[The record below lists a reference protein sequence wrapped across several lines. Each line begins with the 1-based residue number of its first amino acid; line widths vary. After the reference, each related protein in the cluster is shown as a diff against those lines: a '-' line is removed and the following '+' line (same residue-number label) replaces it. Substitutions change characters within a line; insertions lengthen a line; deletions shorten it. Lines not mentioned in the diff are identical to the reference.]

1 MGAGDSHEILMPMS
15 FSENEWRMLR
25 SVRPNILV
33 IGRAEFLASAVSA
46 LVVELP
52 GPVSYLP
59 PNAPPPAGD
68 DGTEM
73 LVVPDVSSL
82 SQDRQREWVRWL
94 SDADVRHPQ
103 IIATSEVP
111 LYPLVKSD
119 QFSGVL
125 YYRLNTI
132 LLDMQTAEGSPAVKS
147 QERTR
152 Y

>member
-1 MGAGDSHEILMPMS
+1 MGAGDSQEILMPMS

-33 IGRAEFLASAVSA
+33 IGGADFVASAVSA
-46 LVVELP
+46 LVAALP
-52 GPVSYLP
+52 GPVLYLA
-59 PNAPPPAGD
+59 PNAPPPTGD
-68 DGTEM
+68 DDAEM

-82 SQDRQREWVRWL
+82 LQDRQREWVRWL

-103 IIATSEVP
+103 IVATSEVP
-111 LYPLVKSD
+111 VYPLVQSN

-132 LLDMQTAEGSPAVKS
+132 LLDIQTADESRAGKS
-147 QERTR
+147 RAR
-152 Y
+152 